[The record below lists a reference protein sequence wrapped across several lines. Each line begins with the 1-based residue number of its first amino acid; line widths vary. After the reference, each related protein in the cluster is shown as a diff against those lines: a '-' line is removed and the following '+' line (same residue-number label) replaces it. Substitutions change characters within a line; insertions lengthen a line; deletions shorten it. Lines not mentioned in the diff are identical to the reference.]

1 MSAISACTPM
11 HNVSANMEVAVR
23 VDLLNAICAEQK
35 DKKTNVGFKQL
46 FQHLLKQDRV
56 LARVRCIHV
65 TRNTQYAAVC
75 NKVLNKQ

>member
-46 FQHLLKQDRV
+46 FQHLLLKQDREYWREYV
-56 LARVRCIHV
+56 VFMLLEIRSM
-65 TRNTQYAAVC
+65 QPYAT
-75 NKVLNKQ
+75 KY